1 MLHPTLIIRRPSP
14 LRILVLLVLL
24 AVPMPAL
31 AQQGTGELRGRVL
44 DPQGA
49 VVPGVT
55 VVARD
60 ANSGLFRETVTT
72 ADGTFFFSGIRPGR
86 YAVSAELPGFKKVTR
101 PDVVVEVGKTMAVDL
116 RLEVGALEQSVTINA
131 ESPLVDTSSKE
142 VGGNISNRELVELPS
157 INRNF
162 VGFVGLLPGIVPS
175 ISNESFGSD
184 SITAN
189 AGDPRNN
196 NYMLDG
202 ANNNDDVI
210 GQRAGTQA
218 RTPIESV
225 QEFQVL
231 TGQFDAEFGR
241 TTGAVINAVTK
252 QGTNRF
258 RGSAFSFF
266 QDAALTTRD
275 YFAEK
280 EDLEKPDTKQQQFG
294 GTLGGPIVPDKAH
307 FFASVERVLID
318 DGVTVNIP
326 ARPEFNTTTT
336 EATRVWN
343 TVARFDH
350 QLNAANTWAV
360 RWLREDSPQYNQV
373 IGNVTLD
380 ASREE
385 FDVDQTVVG
394 TLSTVLGSSKV
405 NTLRLAWT
413 REDVAFAN
421 PCFNGN
427 GQDQAAC
434 PPTLAFQ
441 TFTHGNSDVAQARVN
456 DAYQLE
462 DTFAWFVPGRRGDHN
477 VKFGLQYQYSS
488 QRFTN
493 QGVSNGQF
501 NFATD
506 LPFDAADPRT
516 YPERFTVRVPG
527 PQDFFQK
534 GHYITAFGQD
544 SWRMNDRLT
553 LSLGARYDLDIL
565 PVPTEPNPFF
575 QLDDYPVDGTNLA
588 PRVGF
593 AYDVGGGGATVIR
606 GGYGLFYNSVSI
618 GTLSGL
624 ISDGPFSDSFT
635 VSYPL
640 DGVDPGPSNGE
651 FPTDPFL
658 VNGPTVNRELL
669 NSLYAPGAVVPNGG
683 SFSIDNP
690 DRSTPYS
697 HQFSLGAERQVR
709 SNLSV
714 SAEYIHV
721 ANRDFFIN
729 RDMNPGLRTSTA
741 RTAPY
746 VRISDEFPAGVF
758 TLVNEGESDYDA
770 LQASVE
776 KRFSDNWSTRVSY
789 TLSRGRGNF
798 DGNGI
803 GTSPFQLLDDL
814 RLDLNEGPVDGD
826 RTHNLVVSGS
836 ALVPRTGG
844 LTVSWVARALS
855 GSTFTLVDSSTD
867 PDRNG
872 TFSEPLESGTYSGE
886 GEDAYTVDFE
896 SERNGARGPGFVQL
910 DMRAGYRFRL
920 GGDRT
925 LDAFGEVFNVTN
937 RANFSNPSGDRRS
950 SNFLILTGLRDGAL
964 PRTAQFGLRFAF

>member
-1 MLHPTLIIRRPSP
+1 MSHLSPPSRTRRRIGVAVAFLMLGS
-14 LRILVLLVLL
+14 
-24 AVPMPAL
+24 AVAA
-31 AQQGTGELRGRVL
+31 AQQGTGELRGRVVDQQNAL
-44 DPQGA
+44 
-49 VVPGVT
+49 VPGVT

-60 ANSGLFRETVTT
+60 ADSGLFRETVTNT
-72 ADGTFFFSGIRPGR
+72 DGTFFFSGIRPGR
-86 YAVSAELPGFKKVTR
+86 YEVTAELAGFKKLSH
-101 PDVVVEVGKTMAVDL
+101 PNVVVEVGKTASVEL
-116 RLEVGALEQSVTINA
+116 RMQVGGLEEEVTVTA
-131 ESPLVDTSSKE
+131 ESPLVDMSSKE
-142 VGGNISNRELVELPS
+142 VGGNISSRELVELPS

-189 AGDPRNN
+189 AGDPRYN

-231 TGQFDAEFGR
+231 TGQFDPEFGR

-266 QDAALTTRD
+266 QDAAFTTRD

-280 EDLEKPDTKQQQFG
+280 ADLEKPDTKQQQFG
-294 GTLGGPIVPDKAH
+294 GTIGGPIVRDRAH
-307 FFASVERVLID
+307 FFASIERVLID

-326 ARPEFNTTTT
+326 ARPEFNSTTT
-336 EATRVWN
+336 EQTRVWN
-343 TVARFDH
+343 TVVRFDH
-350 QLNAANTWAV
+350 QLNPSNTWAV
-360 RWLREDSPQYNQV
+360 RWLREESPQFNQV

-385 FDVDQTVVG
+385 FDVDQTIVG
-394 TLSTVLGSSKV
+394 NLSTVLGSSKV
-405 NTLRLAWT
+405 NTLRVAWT

-421 PCFNGN
+421 PCFNNN
-427 GQDQAAC
+427 GQDQSAC

-441 TFTHGNSDVAQARVN
+441 TFAHGNSNVAQARVN

-462 DTFAWFVPGRRGDHN
+462 DTFAWFIPGRRGDHD
-477 VKFGLQYQYSS
+477 VKFGVQYQYSD

-501 NFATD
+501 SFATN
-506 LPFDAADPRT
+506 LPFDPANPAT
-516 YPERFTVRVPG
+516 FPERFSVRVPG
-527 PQDFFQK
+527 PQDFYQL
-534 GHYITAFGQD
+534 GHYVTAFAQD
-544 SWRMNDRLT
+544 KWLLNDRLT

-575 QLDDYPVDGTNLA
+575 QLSDYPVDGNNIA
-588 PRVGF
+588 PRIGF
-593 AYDVGGGGATVIR
+593 AYDLGGAGTTVLR

-624 ISDGPFSDSFT
+624 ISDGPLSDSFT
-635 VSYPL
+635 VNFPL
-640 DGVDPGPSNGE
+640 NGVDPGPSNGQ

-669 NSLYAPGAVVPNGG
+669 AQMFPPGSVVPNGG

-690 DRSTPYS
+690 DRTTPYS
-697 HQFSLGAERQVR
+697 HQVSFGVERQLQ
-709 SNLSV
+709 STMSA

-721 ANRDFFIN
+721 ANRDFFIS
-729 RDMNPGLRTSTA
+729 RDLNPGLRTSTA

-746 VRISDEFPAGVF
+746 ERISDEFPAGVF

-770 LQASVE
+770 LQLSFE
-776 KRFSDNWSTRVSY
+776 KRFSNNWSSRVSY

-803 GTSPFQLLDDL
+803 GSSPFQLLDDL
-814 RLDLNEGPVDGD
+814 RLDMNDGPLDGD
-826 RTHNLVVSGS
+826 RTHNLVASGS

-855 GSTFTLVDSSTD
+855 GSTFTLIDSTTD

-872 TFSEPLESGTYSGE
+872 TFSEPLDAGTYSGE

-896 SERNGARGPGFVQL
+896 RERNGARGPGFFQL
-910 DMRAGYRFRL
+910 DIRAGYRLRL
-920 GGDRT
+920 GDDMT
-925 LDAFGEVFNVTN
+925 LDAFGEIFNVTD

-950 SNFLILTGLRDGAL
+950 SNFLLLTGLRDGAL
-964 PRTAQFGLRFAF
+964 PRTGQIGLRFAF